1 MQIKLP
7 EKVKQIITKLEAA
20 GYEAYAVGGCVRDSF
35 LGREP
40 DDWDITTSASPAQTK
55 AVFGRTIDTGI
66 QHGTVTVMLEHESF
80 EVTTYRIDG
89 EYEDS
94 RHPKEVVFTKN
105 LVEDLKRRDFTI
117 NAMAYNDKTGL
128 VDVFGGIADL
138 ENKIIRC
145 VGNAEE
151 RFMED
156 ALRMMRAVRFS
167 AQLGFS
173 IDADTERAIAALAP
187 NLINISAERIQVE
200 LVKLLLSPNPDY
212 IRKAYDLGITAVVL
226 PELDTAFE
234 TTQHN
239 PHHMYTVGEHLMHCL
254 LNVRANRCLRIA
266 ALLHDIGKPASK
278 TTDEDGIDHFH
289 GHVEIGEEMAVRI
302 LKRLKFDNDT
312 IMRVRIYIRHHDDQ
326 IDPKAKA
333 VRRSMG
339 KIGEEYF
346 CGVLA
351 LKRADCLAQSLYM
364 REEKIEGL
372 DAVGALYQEI
382 LDKRQCVSLKSL
394 AISGDDLIASGVPQ
408 GKQIGEIL
416 SNLLAEVI
424 EDPSRNTQEYLL
436 ERAKLL
442 SGENTS
448 AINKQKE

>member
-7 EKVKQIITKLEAA
+7 EKVKQIIKELEAA
-20 GYEAYAVGGCVRDSF
+20 GYEAYAVGGCIRDSI
-35 LGREP
+35 LGKEP
-40 DDWDITTSASPAQTK
+40 DDWDITTSASPIQTK
-55 AVFGRTIDTGI
+55 AVFKRTIDTGI
-66 QHGTVTVMLEHESF
+66 QHGTVTVMLDHESF

-94 RHPKEVVFTKN
+94 RHPKEVVFTEN

-117 NAMAYNDKTGL
+117 NAMAYNDKSGL

-151 RFMED
+151 RFTED

-173 IDADTERAIAALAP
+173 IDTDTERAIVALAP
-187 NLINISAERIQVE
+187 NLANISAERIQVE

-226 PELDTAFE
+226 PEVDTAFE
-234 TTQHN
+234 TPQNN

-254 LNVRANRCLRIA
+254 LNIRADRCLRIA

-289 GHVEIGEEMAVRI
+289 GHVEIGEEMAAEI

-312 IMRVRIYIRHHDDQ
+312 ITKVRIYIRYHDDQ
-326 IDPKAKA
+326 INPNAKS

-339 KIGEEYF
+339 RIGEEYF
-346 CGVLA
+346 DGVLA
-351 LKRADCLAQSLYM
+351 LKRADCLAQSMYM
-364 REEKIEGL
+364 RGEKIDGL
-372 DAVGALYQEI
+372 DKVEALYQAI
-382 LDKRQCVSLKSL
+382 LDKKQCVSLRNL
-394 AISGDDLIASGVPQ
+394 AISGDDLIALGVPQ
-408 GKQIGEIL
+408 GRKIGEIL
-416 SNLLAEVI
+416 SKLLAEVI
-424 EDPSRNTQEYLL
+424 EEPSRNTYDYLL
-436 ERAKLL
+436 GRAKIFA
-442 SGENTS
+442 GENM
-448 AINKQKE
+448 AIINK

>member
-7 EKVKQIITKLEAA
+7 EKVKRIITELEAA
-20 GYEAYAVGGCVRDSF
+20 GYEAYAVGGCIRDSI
-35 LGREP
+35 LGKEP

-55 AVFGRTIDTGI
+55 AVFKRTIDTGI
-66 QHGTVTVMLEHESF
+66 QHGTVTVMLDHESF

-89 EYEDS
+89 EYEDN

-117 NAMAYNDKTGL
+117 NAMAYNDKSGL
-128 VDVFGGIADL
+128 VDVFAGIADL

-173 IDADTERAIAALAP
+173 IDANTERAIVTLAP
-187 NLINISAERIQVE
+187 NISNISSERIQVE

-212 IRKAYDLGITAVVL
+212 IRKAYDLGITAVIL
-226 PELDTAFE
+226 PELDVAFG
-234 TTQHN
+234 TPQNN

-254 LNVRANRCLRIA
+254 LNTRADRCLRLA

-278 TTDEDGIDHFH
+278 STDEDGIDHFH
-289 GHVEIGEEMAVRI
+289 GHVEIGEEMAVEI
-302 LKRLKFDNDT
+302 LKRLKFDNET
-312 IMRVRIYIRHHDDQ
+312 IARVRIYIRHHDDQ
-326 IDPKAKA
+326 INPNAKA

-346 CGVLA
+346 MGVLA
-351 LKRADCLAQSLYM
+351 LKRADCLAQSMYM
-364 REEKIEGL
+364 REEKIGGL
-372 DAVGALYQEI
+372 DRVLAIYQEI
-382 LDKRQCVSLKSL
+382 LDKRQCVSLKNL
-394 AISGDDLIASGVPQ
+394 AVSGDDLIAMGVPQ
-408 GKQIGEIL
+408 GKKIGEIL
-416 SNLLAEVI
+416 SKLLAEVI
-424 EDPSRNTQEYLL
+424 EEPSRNSRGYLL
-436 ERAKLL
+436 ECAKMLA
-442 SGENTS
+442 GEN
-448 AINKQKE
+448 APIINK

>member
-1 MQIKLP
+1 
-7 EKVKQIITKLEAA
+7 
-20 GYEAYAVGGCVRDSF
+20 
-35 LGREP
+35 
-40 DDWDITTSASPAQTK
+40 
-55 AVFGRTIDTGI
+55 
-66 QHGTVTVMLEHESF
+66 
-80 EVTTYRIDG
+80 
-89 EYEDS
+89 
-94 RHPKEVVFTKN
+94 
-105 LVEDLKRRDFTI
+105 
-117 NAMAYNDKTGL
+117 
-128 VDVFGGIADL
+128 
-138 ENKIIRC
+138 
-145 VGNAEE
+145 
-151 RFMED
+151 
-156 ALRMMRAVRFS
+156 
-167 AQLGFS
+167 
-173 IDADTERAIAALAP
+173 
-187 NLINISAERIQVE
+187 
-200 LVKLLLSPNPDY
+200 
-212 IRKAYDLGITAVVL
+212 
-226 PELDTAFE
+226 
-234 TTQHN
+234 
-239 PHHMYTVGEHLMHCL
+239 
-254 LNVRANRCLRIA
+254 
-266 ALLHDIGKPASK
+266 
-278 TTDEDGIDHFH
+278 
-289 GHVEIGEEMAVRI
+289 MAVRI

-351 LKRADCLAQSLYM
+351 LKRADCLARSLYM

>member
-7 EKVKQIITKLEAA
+7 EKVKQIINELEAA
-20 GYEAYAVGGCVRDSF
+20 GYEAYAVGGCIRDSI
-35 LGREP
+35 LGKEP
-40 DDWDITTSASPAQTK
+40 DDWDITTSASPIQTK
-55 AVFGRTIDTGI
+55 AVFKRTIDTGI
-66 QHGTVTVMLEHESF
+66 QHGTVTVMLDHESF

-94 RHPKEVVFTKN
+94 RHPKEVVFTEN

-117 NAMAYNDKTGL
+117 NAMAYNDKSGL

-151 RFMED
+151 RFTED

-173 IDADTERAIAALAP
+173 IDTDTERAIVALAP
-187 NLINISAERIQVE
+187 NLANISAERIQVE

-234 TTQHN
+234 TPQHN

-254 LNVRANRCLRIA
+254 LNTRADRCLRIA

-289 GHVEIGEEMAVRI
+289 GHVEIGEEMAAEI

-312 IMRVRIYIRHHDDQ
+312 ITKVRIYIKYHDDQ
-326 IDPKAKA
+326 INPNAKS

-339 KIGEEYF
+339 KIGEEHF
-346 CGVLA
+346 NGVLE
-351 LKRADCLAQSLYM
+351 LKRADCLAQSMYM
-364 REEKIEGL
+364 REEKIDGL
-372 DAVGALYQEI
+372 DKVEALYQEI
-382 LDKRQCVSLKSL
+382 LDKKQCVSLKNL
-394 AISGDDLIASGVPQ
+394 AISGDDLIEIGVPQ
-408 GKQIGEIL
+408 GRKIGEIL
-416 SNLLAEVI
+416 SKLLVEVI
-424 EDPSRNTQEYLL
+424 EEPSHNTHDYLL
-436 ERAKLL
+436 GRAKIFA
-442 SGENTS
+442 GENM
-448 AINKQKE
+448 AIINK